1 MPTFEYKAL
10 NSKGKEVKG
19 SIESESARGARQKLK
34 TQGIFTTE
42 IKEAKQAAAQ
52 TNATRDMAKLFA
64 PKNVGAKTLAIGTR
78 QLATLLVAGVPLV
91 DSLQSLGEQTDS
103 PVLKRI
109 TFDLK
114 EKVEEGSSLAKA
126 LAAYPK
132 TFPKIYIN
140 MVASGEASGTLDT
153 VFENLADYLE
163 ANLDLRRKITGALTY
178 PSLMLAFCT
187 LVVVGLLTFVV
198 PTIVEIFTK
207 NNAVL
212 PLPTRI
218 MIGISDTIIHG
229 WYLIVVGLF
238 LIVFG
243 FIKYYRSPKGREKI
257 DMLLLKLPIF
267 TPIYQKIYTARISL
281 TLGALLQGGVG
292 LLTAIE
298 IVRNTM
304 SNVHIIKAL
313 DDAKEGVREGR
324 SLSREL
330 SRSGLFPQMFPQ
342 MTAVGEKSGR
352 LESMLEKAGKFYEK
366 EVSTSLA
373 SLTSL
378 IEPMMIIGVGM
389 VVLVIVASILL
400 PMTSLMDAIQR

>member
-19 SIESESARGARQKLK
+19 SIESESARVARHKLK

-42 IKEAKQAAAQ
+42 IREAKQAAAQ
-52 TNATRDMAKLFA
+52 TRATRDVAKLFA
-64 PKNVGAKTLAIGTR
+64 PKSVGAKTLAIGTR

-103 PVLKRI
+103 PVLRRI

-218 MIGISDTIIHG
+218 MIGVSDTIIHG
-229 WYLIVVGLF
+229 WYLILIAIF
-238 LIVFG
+238 LMITG
-243 FIKYYRSPKGREKI
+243 FIKYYRSQKGRAKI
-257 DMLLLKLPIF
+257 DLLLIKLPIF
-267 TPIYQKIYTARISL
+267 SPIYQKIYTARISL

-292 LLTAIE
+292 LLTALE

-313 DDAKEGVREGR
+313 DEAKEGVREGK

-330 SRSGLFPQMFPQ
+330 SRSGLFPNMFPQ